1 MKTIFILMDSLNRH
15 YLTAYGADKVRTPN
29 IDRLAERGIVFD
41 SHYAGS
47 LPCMPARRE
56 LMTGRLNFLEAPWG
70 PIEPWDDCLPEE
82 LRRQKGTYCHMIT
95 DHYHYFESGGE
106 AYHTLFDSWE
116 VERGQEGDEWHP
128 LVKEPDIPE
137 FIGKNR
143 RPYWVNREFFDPE
156 NEEEYPTPRCFM
168 RGIEFL
174 ENNGHEDNWHLHLEV
189 FDPHEPFVCPKK
201 YRDLYEDVWTELY
214 HFDWP
219 PYREVQEGPEAVNH
233 IRKSYAGVLTMAD
246 VWLGKFLDKMDEMD
260 LWKDTTV
267 IFTTDHGHL
276 LGEHGYWA
284 KNYMFDY
291 QELVHLPLIICTPE
305 TAFCHR
311 RIPGLTAAMDLM
323 PTLMELHGAEL
334 PENVQGV
341 SLLPLIRGEKT
352 VLHDGVLYG
361 YFGKDINLFDGRYSY
376 CRQPKDDSTVYHYT
390 LMPRG
395 TKKFIDRTLLANAEF
410 GHFLKHT
417 HGVPQ
422 LKIARTSHRHKNAL
436 DYHLIYDI
444 QNDPG
449 QTSPVHDEELE
460 ERLKRHMV
468 RLLEQYDAP
477 ECQFERTGLKE
488 ME

>member
-15 YLTAYGADKVRTPN
+15 YLTAYGADRVRTPN

-41 SHYAGS
+41 CHYAGS

-70 PIEPWDDCLPEE
+70 PVEPWDDCLPAE
-82 LRRQKGTYCHMIT
+82 LRTQKGTYCHIVT

-106 AYHTLFDSWE
+106 AYHTLFDTWE
-116 VERGQEGDEWHP
+116 LERGQEGDEWHP
-128 LVKEPDIPE
+128 LVKEPEIPK

-143 RPYWVNREFFDPE
+143 RPYWVNRQFFNSE
-156 NEEEYPTPRCFM
+156 NEEEYPTPRCFQ
-168 RGIEFL
+168 RAIDFL
-174 ENNGHEDNWHLHLEV
+174 ENNGREDNWHLHLEV

-201 YRDLYEDVWTELY
+201 YRDLYNDTWTGPY

-219 PYREVQEGPEAVNH
+219 PYREVEEGPEAVEH

-260 LWKDTTV
+260 LWKDTVV

-291 QELVHLPLIICTPE
+291 QELVHLPLIICTPD

-311 RIPGLTAAMDLM
+311 RISELTAAMDLM
-323 PTLMELHGAEL
+323 PTLMDLYGAKI
-334 PENVQGV
+334 PEGVHGV

-352 VLHDGVLYG
+352 VLHEGVLYG

-376 CRQPKDDSTVYHYT
+376 CRQPKDGSTVYHYT

-395 TKKFIDRTLLANAEF
+395 TKGFIDRQILAEAEF
-410 GHFLKHT
+410 GCFLENT

-422 LKIARTSHRHKNAL
+422 MKIPRKSHRHKHAP

-444 QNDPG
+444 KEDPG
-449 QTSPVHDEELE
+449 QTTPIRDEKLE
-460 ERLKRHMV
+460 KDLKEKMIK
-468 RLLEQYDAP
+468 LLNWYHAP
-477 ECQFERTGLKE
+477 ECQFERTGLDQ
-488 ME
+488 

>member
-1 MKTIFILMDSLNRH
+1 
-15 YLTAYGADKVRTPN
+15 
-29 IDRLAERGIVFD
+29 
-41 SHYAGS
+41 
-47 LPCMPARRE
+47 
-56 LMTGRLNFLEAPWG
+56 
-70 PIEPWDDCLPEE
+70 
-82 LRRQKGTYCHMIT
+82 
-95 DHYHYFESGGE
+95 
-106 AYHTLFDSWE
+106 
-116 VERGQEGDEWHP
+116 
-128 LVKEPDIPE
+128 
-137 FIGKNR
+137 
-143 RPYWVNREFFDPE
+143 
-156 NEEEYPTPRCFM
+156 
-168 RGIEFL
+168 
-174 ENNGHEDNWHLHLEV
+174 
-189 FDPHEPFVCPKK
+189 
-201 YRDLYEDVWTELY
+201 
-214 HFDWP
+214 
-219 PYREVQEGPEAVNH
+219 
-233 IRKSYAGVLTMAD
+233 
-246 VWLGKFLDKMDEMD
+246 
-260 LWKDTTV
+260 
-267 IFTTDHGHL
+267 
-276 LGEHGYWA
+276 
-284 KNYMFDY
+284 MFDY